1 MGIGIVLGTR
11 DATPFE
17 FYIEVNSDYAIQV
30 DDIIVTSSDYPR
42 FGRVTIYGIVDQ
54 VIYKLEGI
62 ETNEQARFHSQGLFD
77 ANLTYYCH
85 IVVTRTLA
93 EDGTSP
99 KVPPKPGTEVRLA
112 TPEDTEFALYYDT
125 MGKRRIPC
133 GVLSNNAPAYI
144 DLDFLLGMKGAHINI
159 SGKSGVATKT
169 SYATFLLYSFFS
181 NLREVLKAYPEA
193 GLRNTHAVIFN
204 VKGEDLLFLDKPNI
218 KLSPQERKMYE
229 IMGLEPKPFESVK
242 FYAPP
247 RPRRGQYEA
256 ILPNTESRLDGVKPF
271 AWTMKDIAT
280 QDLFWYLFSPK
291 DLSDT
296 SQLYLAIKL
305 ATTWLNREMNGDF
318 GFQSIESM
326 VKTLEENLDDILGRV
341 AQSTRDAF
349 IRRLYRAEH
358 DIGPLIVPESLP
370 FEETDYRI
378 DWEETQVNVIDI
390 HRLTPR
396 AQYFTVGAVL
406 KSIVEKK
413 EESGTPWPLVFIVLD
428 ELNKYAPQ
436 TGESPIADTVLDIAE
451 RGRSLG
457 IILVGAQQTA
467 SEVSHRVVSNASIRV
482 CGNMDASEAEHSE
495 YDYLG
500 SLNRRRVQYLTPGQM
515 FVYQPN
521 LPQTVLI
528 RFPMPAWATR
538 YEESKESDYKTDT
551 FMISEI
557 DLVRRIK
564 SKKGDSL

>member
-1 MGIGIVLGTR
+1 
-11 DATPFE
+11 
-17 FYIEVNSDYAIQV
+17 
-30 DDIIVTSSDYPR
+30 
-42 FGRVTIYGIVDQ
+42 
-54 VIYKLEGI
+54 
-62 ETNEQARFHSQGLFD
+62 
-77 ANLTYYCH
+77 
-85 IVVTRTLA
+85 
-93 EDGTSP
+93 
-99 KVPPKPGTEVRLA
+99 
-112 TPEDTEFALYYDT
+112 
-125 MGKRRIPC
+125 
-133 GVLSNNAPAYI
+133 
-144 DLDFLLGMKGAHINI
+144 
-159 SGKSGVATKT
+159 
-169 SYATFLLYSFFS
+169 
-181 NLREVLKAYPEA
+181 
-193 GLRNTHAVIFN
+193 
-204 VKGEDLLFLDKPNI
+204 
-218 KLSPQERKMYE
+218 
-229 IMGLEPKPFESVK
+229 
-242 FYAPP
+242 
-247 RPRRGQYEA
+247 
-256 ILPNTESRLDGVKPF
+256 
-271 AWTMKDIAT
+271 T

-305 ATTWLNREMNGDF
+305 ATNWLNKEMSGEF

-326 VKTLEENLDDILGRV
+326 VKTLEDNIDDILGRV

-358 DIGPLIVPESLP
+358 DIGSLILPESLP

-378 DWEETQVNVIDI
+378 DWEEAQVNVIDI

-500 SLNRRRVQYLTPGQM
+500 PLNKRRVQYLIPGQM
-515 FVYQPN
+515 LVYQPN

-538 YEESKESDYKTDT
+538 YEESKESEYRTDS

-557 DLVRRIK
+557 DLIRRIK

>member
-30 DDIIVTSSDYPR
+30 DDIIVTSCEYPR
-42 FGRVTIYGIVDQ
+42 FGKVTTYGIVDQ
-54 VIYKLEGI
+54 VIYRLEGI

-85 IVVTRTLA
+85 IVVTRTLT

-99 KVPPKPGTEVRLA
+99 KVPPRPGTEVWLA
-112 TPEDTEFALYYDT
+112 TPIDTEFALYYDT
-125 MGKRRIPC
+125 MGKKRIPC
-133 GVLSNNAPAYI
+133 GVLSNDAPAYI
-144 DLDFLLGMKGAHINI
+144 DLNFLLGMKGAHVNI

-181 NLREVLKAYPEA
+181 NLQETLNAYPEA

-204 VKGEDLLFLDKPNI
+204 VKGEDLLFLDKPNV
-218 KLSPQERKMYE
+218 KLSNQEKKMYE
-229 IMGLEPKPFESVK
+229 IMGLEPKTFKSVK

-247 RPRRGQYEA
+247 RPKRGQYEP
-256 ILPNTESRLDGVKPF
+256 ILPNTESRMEGVRPF
-271 AWTMKDIAT
+271 AWTMKDIAV

-305 ATTWLNREMNGDF
+305 ATNWLNKEMNENF
-318 GFQSIESM
+318 GFQSIGSM
-326 VKTLEENLDDILGRV
+326 ISSLEENIDDILGRV

-349 IRRLYRAEH
+349 MRRLWRAEH

-370 FEETDYRI
+370 FDESENYRI
-378 DWEETQVNVIDI
+378 DWESAQVNVIDI
-390 HRLTPR
+390 HRLPPR

-436 TGESPIADTVLDIAE
+436 SGESPIAETVLDIAE

-457 IILVGAQQTA
+457 IILIGAQQTA

-500 SLNRRRVQYLTPGQM
+500 ALNKRRVQYLTPGQM
-515 FVYQPN
+515 LIYQPN
-521 LPQTVLI
+521 LPQTVLV

-538 YEESKESDYKTDT
+538 YEESKESEYKTEG
-551 FMISEI
+551 FMITEI
-557 DLVRRIK
+557 DLIRK
-564 SKKGDSL
+564 LKEKEKG